1 MIDLLIIT
9 ISFAIFYHLVENQ
22 NTCRVKIKSNIYL
35 KFVND
40 TVSLFLMRY
49 RIGFGYLHLRIE
61 LDL

>member
-22 NTCRVKIKSNIYL
+22 NTCRVKIKSNIDL

-40 TVSLFLMRY
+40 TVNLFLMHY
-49 RIGFGYLHLRIE
+49 RIGFVYLHLRIE